1 MEENQRNQMREE
13 RTRREGADES
23 LNTSS
28 QTGGQQKRE
37 GTEQG
42 SGRSYDYEAG
52 EQSGNEGM
60 QGDRENMT
68 QNQGG
73 TTNLGNT
80 GGNSRQGRSMGEGS
94 GLNTKRSVTGS
105 DSDGQNSE

>member
-1 MEENQRNQMREE
+1 MEENQRNQMSEE
-13 RTRREGADES
+13 RTQRERADES

-28 QTGGQQKRE
+28 SPTGGQQKRE

-52 EQSGNEGM
+52 EQSGKVGR
-60 QGDRENMT
+60 QGDRDNMT

-73 TTNLGNT
+73 ATNLVE
-80 GGNSRQGRSMGEGS
+80 NSRQGMGEGS
-94 GLNTKRSVTGS
+94 NNKDSVTGS
-105 DSDGQNSE
+105 DYDGQNSD